1 MNLQIVLNTPKIP
14 YLNQAAKKNTCQN
27 FPTPKKS
34 RIQNFKPKK
43 TLRSSLSLEIWSA
56 PPLGYL
62 LSYKCSIC
70 LYVVNAIM
78 LVVLISCSLQMCGTL
93 TEK

>member
-34 RIQNFKPKK
+34 RIQNFKPQK

-56 PPLGYL
+56 PPPPWGIYYL
-62 LSYKCSIC
+62 I
-70 LYVVNAIM
+70 NAAFASM
-78 LVVLISCSLQMCGTL
+78 W
-93 TEK
+93 